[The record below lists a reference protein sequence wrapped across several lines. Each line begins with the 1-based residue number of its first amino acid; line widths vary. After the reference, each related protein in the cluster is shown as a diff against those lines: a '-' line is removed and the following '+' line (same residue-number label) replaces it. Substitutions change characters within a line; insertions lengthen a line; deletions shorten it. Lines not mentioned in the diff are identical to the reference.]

1 MEIWF
6 ARLPACDVV
15 AAVLGLVRAHVKT
28 AMMTSC
34 GVGFAFSFTVAF
46 WNLGFVTH
54 THMPNN
60 SAVVEK
66 SVTMHV

>member
-1 MEIWF
+1 M
-6 ARLPACDVV
+6 
-15 AAVLGLVRAHVKT
+15 GLVRAHVKT

-34 GVGFAFSFTVAF
+34 GVSFAFSFIVAF